1 MAKLKMTGKEVLN
14 MVKDY
19 YRLEYI
25 NSLISFRPVKVK
37 VMKITDFVPGE
48 RFLRSV
54 NNPDIIFCGVLIHT
68 PDIINDT
75 RDEIIME
82 HYTIQYMAFDE
93 MKREIVGELWKEPVK
108 KEDLDLY

>member
-19 YRLEYI
+19 YRYKYI
-25 NSLISFRPVKVK
+25 SGQSREVK
-37 VMKITDFVPGE
+37 VMKLTDFIQGE

-54 NNPDIIFCGVLIHT
+54 KNPDIIWCGVLIHV
-68 PDIINDT
+68 PNIIDDT
-75 RDEIIME
+75 CEEIIME
-82 HYTIQYMAFDE
+82 HYIVQYMAFDE
-93 MKREIVGELWKEPVK
+93 TKREIVGELWVETVK